1 MRIRPFN
8 SVLLESLPLLPVLA
22 SYVLIAL
29 LHPELGNAP
38 FLYAGFF
45 VAFMLLPSIALS
57 RLLPLPDLGVAERA
71 FLGFPITLAVLFL
84 TVWGGSRG
92 TGIWWGGFL
101 LPLIGLY
108 AVFDLAWNR
117 KRLKGSDPASLLLTT
132 AILSLALLLSF
143 DYFSHIPIYASGLKP
158 WGYGDDGYLTA
169 VTFSIIKAMESGK
182 HAMEAN
188 FYGVNYVYH
197 ILMNISVGFAFL
209 VTRIHP
215 LFMQIYLYPVFH
227 WFMLAGAVVAGARH
241 IAKFDTFQ
249 TVLVAVL
256 LLFVTGHSWDSQAS
270 LQMYS
275 TFHTYFF
282 GLPATILLAML
293 VYGYLNGDLGKLPVL
308 YTTLTFL
315 TVCSAKSVPLLLV
328 PLSLVPVFAYR
339 LWRRKVA
346 KEELL
351 FALGASLVAIL
362 LKAIEYDETRV
373 VTLRKFNLFNS
384 IMPMYNT
391 LVDVLPFLFVFLLL
405 CASARYYALQFR
417 KNSEYIIFVST
428 MYVISITLPRIVN
441 FAGGDQYFFW
451 YTRVFFFVFCAFA
464 MSIALRSHARNLGYA
479 AIVAVMLSVGMF
491 AWHRHVEHAKME
503 SKSDAYALTRLEWD
517 GLMWAF
523 ENIDLNARSICNGSY
538 ASLLGNRPV
547 FGVQRDGIIDHSA
560 ISGLYSYAC
569 PQTFVDDQFRSEA
582 DTRLVNMVSFFE
594 AATVEER
601 LSWMKRMDVD
611 YVFYCKRWPRGAN
624 FSLPPEYTVVYSN
637 PDFEIYKVPSSGS

>member
-1 MRIRPFN
+1 MHIRPFN
-8 SVLLESLPLLPVLA
+8 SVLLESLPLLPVLV
-22 SYVLIAL
+22 SYMLIAR

-84 TVWGGSRG
+84 AVWGGSRG
-92 TGIWWGGFL
+92 TGFWWLGYL
-101 LPLIGLY
+101 LPVIGLY
-108 AVFDLAWNR
+108 AVIDLAWNR

-143 DYFSHIPIYASGLKP
+143 DYFSHIPIYASGPKP

-188 FYGVNYVYH
+188 FYGINYVYH
-197 ILMNISVGFAFL
+197 ILMNISIGFTFL

-241 IAKFDTFQ
+241 IAKFDSFQ
-249 TVLVAVL
+249 AALAAVL

-293 VYGYLNGDLGKLPVL
+293 VFGYLNGTLGRLPVL

-315 TVCSAKSVPLLLV
+315 TVCSAKSVPLVLV
-328 PLSLVPVFAYR
+328 PLALVPVFVYR
-339 LWRRKVA
+339 LFKRKVTR
-346 KEELL
+346 EELL
-351 FALGASLVAIL
+351 FVGSSCLVVL
-362 LKAIEYDETRV
+362 VLKLIEYDATGV
-373 VTLRKFNLFNS
+373 VVMRKFNLFNS
-384 IMPMYNT
+384 VMPVFHT
-391 LVDVLPFLFVFLLL
+391 LVDVLPFLSVFLMM
-405 CASARYYALQFR
+405 AAHNEYYAMQFR
-417 KNSEYIIFVST
+417 KNREYILLVVAMYMVSA
-428 MYVISITLPRIVN
+428 TLPRFVN
-441 FAGGDQYFFW
+441 FTGGDQYFFW
-451 YTRVFFFVFCAFA
+451 YTRVFFFVLCAYET
-464 MSIALRSHARNLGYA
+464 SNALRSHSRHVVVGAL
-479 AIVAVMLSVGMF
+479 VAMLVSVGMF
-491 AWHRHVEHAKME
+491 GWHRYVEHLKMV
-503 SKSDAYALTRLEWD
+503 SKTDAYALTRAEWD

-523 ENIDLNARSICNGSY
+523 NNLDRHARSICNGSY
-538 ASLLGNRPV
+538 ASLLGDRPLL
-547 FGVQRDGIIDHSA
+547 GVERNSIMDYSGL
-560 ISGLYSYAC
+560 SGLYSYAN
-569 PQTFVDDQFRSEA
+569 PQPFIDSAKRAETDR
-582 DTRLVNMVSFFE
+582 RIVNMVSFFE
-594 AATVEER
+594 ASTVKER